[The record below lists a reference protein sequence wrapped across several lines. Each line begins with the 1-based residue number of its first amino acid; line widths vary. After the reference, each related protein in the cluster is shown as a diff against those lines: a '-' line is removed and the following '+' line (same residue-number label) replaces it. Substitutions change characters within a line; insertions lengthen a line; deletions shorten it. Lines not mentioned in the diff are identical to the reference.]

1 MERLTKTFQKAGEKF
16 ACLPECEVEC
26 VYGWAKENSG
36 CRCDKFAKILNRL
49 SAIEDIL
56 GDDYDLNRLKELLD
70 ADKENR
76 LDIFSNEESIVRI
89 FCPKD
94 EDGLYIKQVA
104 GVISEKEYMAE
115 HGRRAEVR

>member
-1 MERLTKTFQKAGEKF
+1 MKRLTDKDLKELRCRDCCHQGHCHSETDCISVLEERLAM
-16 ACLPECEVEC
+16 
-26 VYGWAKENSG
+26 
-36 CRCDKFAKILNRL
+36 
-49 SAIEDIL
+49 IEDII
-56 GDDYDLNRLKELLD
+56 GDDYDLKRLKELVD

>member
-1 MERLTKTFQKAGEKF
+1 MKRLTEIFEESDEKF
-16 ACLPECEVEC
+16 ACLPECKVSC
-26 VYGWAKENSG
+26 IYGWAKENSG
-36 CRCDKFAKILNRL
+36 CRCDRFAKILNRL
-49 SAIEDIL
+49 AAIENIL

-94 EDGLYIKQVA
+94 EDGLYIKQDS

-115 HGRRAEVR
+115 HERCAGVR